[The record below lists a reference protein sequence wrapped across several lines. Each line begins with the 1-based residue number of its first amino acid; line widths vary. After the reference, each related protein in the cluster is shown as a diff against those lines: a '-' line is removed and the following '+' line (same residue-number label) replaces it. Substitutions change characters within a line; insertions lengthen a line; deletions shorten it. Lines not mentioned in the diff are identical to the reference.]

1 MSSNSLAYSLM
12 TGVFKVAFKFK
23 LGDLPSCN
31 KTKRKKAIE
40 KGLSKIDGELDVVNF
55 IRFQLQTRSLLKQL
69 FKTEQRKSA
78 KDLKSHIDSDPSHA
92 SDESGNIDPDPFD
105 TEEPC

>member
-1 MSSNSLAYSLM
+1 M

-23 LGDLPSCN
+23 LADLPSCN

-69 FKTEQRKSA
+69 FTTEQRKSA
-78 KDLKSHIDSDPSHA
+78 KDLKSHIDSGPSDA
-92 SDESGNIDPDPFD
+92 SDESGNINPDPFE
-105 TEEPC
+105 TEEPRE

>member
-1 MSSNSLAYSLM
+1 M

-23 LGDLPSCN
+23 LADLPSCN
-31 KTKRKKAIE
+31 KTKRKKAIQ

-69 FKTEQRKSA
+69 STTEQRKSA
-78 KDLKSHIDSDPSHA
+78 KDLKSHIDSDP
-92 SDESGNIDPDPFD
+92 
-105 TEEPC
+105 

>member
-12 TGVFKVAFKFK
+12 TGVFKVGFKFK

-31 KTKRKKAIE
+31 KTNRKKAIE
-40 KGLSKIDGELDVVNF
+40 KGQRKIDGELDVVNF

-69 FKTEQRKSA
+69 FTTEQRKSA
-78 KDLKSHIDSDPSHA
+78 KDLKSHINSDP
-92 SDESGNIDPDPFD
+92 
-105 TEEPC
+105 

>member
-1 MSSNSLAYSLM
+1 M

-23 LGDLPSCN
+23 LADLPSCN

-69 FKTEQRKSA
+69 FTAEQRKSA
-78 KDLKSHIDSDPSHA
+78 KNLKTHIESDPSDA
-92 SDESGNIDPDPFD
+92 SDESGNINQDPFE
-105 TEEPC
+105 TKEPRE